1 MSGGTREV
9 AESCVDSLNMELVAT
24 YCKRLHPTKPDLAG
38 RRIEAIG
45 YQVGLQLAERYFFS
59 SHSCLTSMYVSLV
72 YVLLIRGHGSKTH
85 IRVLGFL

>member
-1 MSGGTREV
+1 MPGGTREV

-45 YQVGLQLAERYFFS
+45 YQVGLQLAERYFYLYTLDRAA
-59 SHSCLTSMYVSLV
+59 CCN
-72 YVLLIRGHGSKTH
+72 
-85 IRVLGFL
+85 RVFAAKRRVQ

>member
-1 MSGGTREV
+1 MPGGTREV

-45 YQVGLQLAERYFFS
+45 YQVGLQLAERYFSSFS
-59 SHSCLTSMYVSLV
+59 F
-72 YVLLIRGHGSKTH
+72 VLILGTDSWFN
-85 IRVLGFL
+85 RVCMFW

>member
-1 MSGGTREV
+1 MRKMPGGTREV

-45 YQVGLQLAERYFFS
+45 YQVGLQLAERYFICSLPFS
-59 SHSCLTSMYVSLV
+59 YFETDSWFTRVCL
-72 YVLLIRGHGSKTH
+72 
-85 IRVLGFL
+85 RVQ